1 MELLF
6 NYVNQHSEEYIHRLR
21 EAVAL
26 DSVSS
31 DPCKRSRCVDMAHYI
46 CNWIERLG
54 GKSIIKHVGKQKFA
68 DGQVLDYPPII
79 FGDFCVDQQRPVVL
93 AYCHYDVQ
101 PADIQDGW
109 RFNPFELVE
118 EQGKLYGRGATDDKG
133 PLLDWLWAIEAHRQ
147 LGIPLPVNLLLCFE
161 GMEESGSFGLDKV
174 IEEESKG
181 ILYHVK
187 YVCITDNYWLTEHRP
202 CLTYGLRGIVYFQV
216 HVRGPQM
223 DLHSGLFGGL
233 VHEPMNDLTHLLG
246 TLTDNQGNILIP
258 KVMDSVAPVTKEE
271 ESIYERI
278 LFDPEQLRKEAGQ
291 VSQLRESDKVKLL
304 MNRWRF
310 PSLSIHGIQGD
321 FSGQGEK
328 TVIPC
333 AVTGKFSIRLV
344 PHQQPQE
351 IAHHVENFLK
361 QQFAQFHSGNE
372 LQVEWRGASP
382 WLADY
387 HNSNFTAARLA
398 FKKVYQ
404 VEPDLTRE
412 GGSIP
417 ITNTFQEYLGGE
429 ICLIPLGSPDDG
441 AHSQN
446 EKMNKLNY
454 IEGIK
459 VIIAYMNELAKQ
471 MS

>member
-1 MELLF
+1 M
-6 NYVNQHSEEYIHRLR
+6 NQHSEEYIHRLR

-31 DPCKRSRCVDMAHYI
+31 DPNKRSRCLDMANYI
-46 CNWIERLG
+46 CKWIEKLG
-54 GKSIIKHVGKQKFA
+54 GKPIVKHIGKQTFP
-68 DGQVLDYPPII
+68 DGQVLDYPPIL
-79 FGDFCVDQQRPVVL
+79 FGDFTVDTKEKPVLL

-109 RFNPFELVE
+109 KFDPFQLVE

-133 PLLDWLWAIEAHRQ
+133 PLLGWLWAIEAYKQ

-161 GMEESGSFGLDKV
+161 GMEESGSTGLDRV
-174 IEEESKG
+174 IEEESKVG
-181 ILYHVK
+181 GLLSNVK

-216 HVRGPQM
+216 HIEGPKM

-233 VHEPMNDLTHLLG
+233 VNEPMNDLIHLFSS
-246 TLTDNQGNILIP
+246 LTDIHGNILIP
-258 KVMDSVAPVTKEE
+258 QVMDSVAPVTKEE
-271 ESIYERI
+271 ELLYEKI
-278 LFDPEQLRKEAGQ
+278 LFDPQLLKQEAGQ
-291 VSQLRESDKVKLL
+291 VSHLRESNKVKLL

-310 PSLSIHGIQGD
+310 PSLSFHGIQGA
-321 FSGQGEK
+321 FSGPGEK
-328 TVIPC
+328 TVIPGK
-333 AVTGKFSIRLV
+333 VTGKFSIRLV
-344 PHQQPQE
+344 PHQQPEE
-351 IAHHVENFLK
+351 IARHVENYLR
-361 QQFAQFHSGNE
+361 QQMNKIQSGNV

-387 HNSNFTAARLA
+387 HNSNFQAARSA
-398 FKKVYQ
+398 FQKVYQ
-404 VEPDLTRE
+404 VDPDLTRE

-429 ICLIPLGSPDDG
+429 ICLMPLGSPDDG

-454 IEGIK
+454 IQGIK
-459 VIIAYMNELAKQ
+459 VIIAYMNELVNC
-471 MS
+471 